1 MNDIDKYISGF
12 PANVQETLQLLRQT
26 IMNAAPDAAEVLS
39 YQMPAYKQKGIL
51 VYFACHKNHV
61 GFYPTAVAIE
71 AFKSEI
77 EAYNWSK
84 GTVQFPLDK
93 PLPVELITK
102 IVKFK
107 VQQNSSKHKK

>member
-1 MNDIDKYISGF
+1 MNDIDAYISGF
-12 PANVQETLQLLRQT
+12 PANVQEVLELLRQT
-26 IMNAAPDAAEVLS
+26 IKNAAPDAVEVLS

-71 AFKSEI
+71 AFKSEFD
-77 EAYNWSK
+77 AYKWSK
-84 GTVQFPLDK
+84 GTVQFPLDQ
-93 PLPVELITK
+93 PLPTDLITK

-107 VQQNSSKHKK
+107 VQQNSSKLKK